1 MHNATLWNVRVT
13 IVVMEAKQYVVCIV
27 ELHATV
33 NNTKTLLPKD
43 AFMANL
49 YSR

>member
-1 MHNATLWNVRVT
+1 MRKATLWNVRVT
-13 IVVMEAKQYVVCIV
+13 IVVKEENQYVVCIV
-27 ELHATV
+27 ELHATA
-33 NNTKTLLPKD
+33 NNSKTLLQKD